1 MFQKNNRALKKKVTV
16 EVPVRVDIFVPE
28 GITVGE
34 ALAMSAVDAIV
45 NRISA
50 TRYRSQ
56 SLEYEVECVSHIQED
71 RMVMVTDDERQL

>member
-1 MFQKNNRALKKKVTV
+1 MLQKNNRKKTKVTV

-45 NRISA
+45 NRMSA
-50 TRYRSQ
+50 TRYRTQ
-56 SLEYEVECVSHIQED
+56 ALEYEVECVSHIQED
-71 RMVMVTDDERQL
+71 RMVMVKDNERQL

>member
-1 MFQKNNRALKKKVTV
+1 MLQRNNRKKTKVTV

-28 GITVGE
+28 GIIVGE

-50 TRYRSQ
+50 TRYRTQ

-71 RMVMVTDDERQL
+71 RMVMVKDNERQL